1 MAISVGDQLPETT
14 FLIFGENGPEEV
26 PLASK
31 LKDRKVVIFGLPGAF
46 TRGCSVTHLPSFM
59 RTRDAFAQK
68 GVDEVICIAVNDP
81 FAMTAWGQHTGATEA
96 GITMLADAAGDFTR
110 AIGLEFSAPVVGLY
124 NRCQRFALMAENGV
138 VKALN
143 LEEEAGACKLTVG
156 EELLAQL

>member
-1 MAISVGDQLPETT
+1 MAISVGDKLPETT

-26 PLASK
+26 PLAPR

-59 RTRDAFAQK
+59 RTRDAFAEK

-96 GITMLADAAGDFTR
+96 GITMLADAAGDFTK

-124 NRCQRFALMAENGV
+124 NRCQRFALMAEDGV
-138 VKALN
+138 VKVLN

-156 EELLAQL
+156 EELLEKI

>member
-1 MAISVGDQLPETT
+1 M
-14 FLIFGENGPEEV
+14 

-31 LKDRKVVIFGLPGAF
+31 LKGRKVVIFGLPGAF

-59 RTRDAFAQK
+59 RTREAFAEK

-96 GITMLADAAGDFTR
+96 GITMLADAAGDFTK

-124 NRCQRFALMAENGV
+124 NRCQRFALMAEDGV
-138 VKALN
+138 VKVLN

-156 EELLAQL
+156 EELLEKI